1 MPSLQCIGRTKSTF
15 HKVRTM
21 IQLDEDSNG
30 QTSSAPEIDPSVLPA
45 QGLRALIVDD
55 EPLMCEL
62 MRRSLLRLGFDVITA
77 SNGNTAL
84 ELLRTEDDIDVVLL
98 DVLMPGLDGFT
109 VCRELRTFSDI
120 PVIMLTALNRLE
132 DVVQGLEAGADNY
145 ITKPFNFREVE
156 ARIMAVLRRTSH
168 SRDGNAFEVAHFGD
182 LRLNNASFQATV
194 GADTVVLTP
203 IEFAVLRYLAARADR
218 PVSKEELLEEVWGY
232 SDADS
237 DNLVELAVRR
247 LRTKI
252 EEDPSDPQRLI
263 TQRNVG
269 YIYRLQPEL

>member
-1 MPSLQCIGRTKSTF
+1 
-15 HKVRTM
+15 M
-21 IQLDEDSNG
+21 IQLDDDSYE
-30 QTSSAPEIDPSVLPA
+30 QATSTSEIDPIVLPA
-45 QGLRALIVDD
+45 HGLRALIVDD

-62 MRRSLLRLGFDVITA
+62 MRRSLIRLGFDVMTA
-77 SNGNTAL
+77 GDGDAAL
-84 ELLRTEDDIDVVLL
+84 QLLRAEDDIDVVLL
-98 DVLMPGLDGFT
+98 DVLMPGLDGFA

-168 SRDGNAFEVAHFGD
+168 SRDGNAFEVAQFGD
-182 LRLNNASFQATV
+182 LRLNNATFQATF
-194 GADTVVLTP
+194 GTDTVVLTP
-203 IEFAVLRYLAARADR
+203 TEFAVLRYLAARADR

-237 DNLVELAVRR
+237 NNLVELAIRR
-247 LRTKI
+247 LRTKV
-252 EEDPSDPQRLI
+252 EADPSAPQRLI

-269 YIYRLQPEL
+269 YIYRLQPED